1 MIARPFVFALA
12 LYLVLGPNAP
22 VRAQDPANQGSVDP
36 DAPGSIQAPPS
47 QALLLAELDR
57 RRPEDTSPF
66 FANREVSDFMNTAAG
81 QALSEQRTVAVYP
94 NTASYDSV
102 DAIFGN
108 FARGLVRS
116 LPFRR
121 ESAGQMTALEVV
133 PGTTFVL
140 ADRREI
146 SATLTVKNQS
156 NKLIALDFDTD
167 QRFDFVIKDAS
178 GRELERWSNDRN
190 FAQQQ
195 GVVMVNPQERI
206 TYTATLSTRDMEAG
220 QTYFLEGSIAGNPD
234 FVHVV
239 ELQPR

>member
-1 MIARPFVFALA
+1 
-12 LYLVLGPNAP
+12 
-22 VRAQDPANQGSVDP
+22 
-36 DAPGSIQAPPS
+36 
-47 QALLLAELDR
+47 
-57 RRPEDTSPF
+57 
-66 FANREVSDFMNTAAG
+66 MNTAAG